1 MQATIEIS
9 EEQAQ
14 TLMQYCQITH
24 ISQNE
29 VFQQALK
36 LFLPT
41 LPSKKKLSDHPA
53 FGSWKNKNVDSLDY
67 QIALRD
73 EWGN

>member
-24 ISQNE
+24 VSQNE
-29 VFQQALK
+29 VFQ
-36 LFLPT
+36 
-41 LPSKKKLSDHPA
+41 
-53 FGSWKNKNVDSLDY
+53 
-67 QIALRD
+67 
-73 EWGN
+73 

>member
-9 EEQAQ
+9 EEQSQ

-24 ISQNE
+24 VSQNE

-41 LPSKKKLSDHPA
+41 LLSKKKLSDHPA
-53 FGSWKNKNVDSLDY
+53 FGSWKNKNVDSLD
-67 QIALRD
+67 
-73 EWGN
+73 